1 MTLESILPDVNTTY
15 FTFQNVKVSGVA
27 YSDSESYVAN
37 NVNTFF
43 DVETLALL
51 EKANLLAPSGLTT
64 TASQLVR
71 NLDIYDSAQYM
82 EKVYSAIDTGYNAK
96 LMSSLLPEGIT
107 YINAVTDDDESQAA
121 STYVGTSTS
130 KHQLIAVYNSTNQ
143 SGDGWC
149 GLDSAYLTDDSFGNT
164 LVEMNIIR

>member
-1 MTLESILPDVNTTY
+1 
-15 FTFQNVKVSGVA
+15 
-27 YSDSESYVAN
+27 
-37 NVNTFF
+37 
-43 DVETLALL
+43 
-51 EKANLLAPSGLTT
+51 
-64 TASQLVR
+64 
-71 NLDIYDSAQYM
+71 M

-130 KHQLIAVYNSTNQ
+130 KHQLIAVYNSINQ